1 MRLIY
6 TLLIIVVA
14 VGVLYLYRSDTN
26 VDGNLIKGISQIRQ
40 QFGDSTDQDDT
51 TTKIFKYRN
60 AKGEWVFSNE
70 KPDDQS
76 KIKEESVLEYR
87 NDTNVLP
94 APAKKKEK
102 KQP

>member
-14 VGVLYLYRSDTN
+14 VGVLYLYRSDTH
-26 VDGNLIKGISQIRQ
+26 VDDNLIKGISQIRQ
-40 QFGDSTDQDDT
+40 QFSDGADQGDT
-51 TTKIFKYRN
+51 TTKIYKYRN

-70 KPDDQS
+70 KPDDLS